1 FKRAEELATAMEA
14 RGYDPDAPRTK
25 YRVLHWHQ
33 NDTLAMIGLTLATII
48 LLATR
53 LMSTGMLF

>member
-1 FKRAEELATAMEA
+1 MEA